1 MIIITTGIRNN
12 SIVNRPLDEHIA
24 DAIKRQQMVIN
35 NALTRIN
42 LTIKTDVRIIL
53 LLVIL
58 FINFIFQFFCC
69 F

>member
-12 SIVNRPLDEHIA
+12 SKVNRPLDEHIA